1 MSFTGGRKW
10 KVKLLNILCAVFA
23 NNFLSI
29 YILLV
34 PQTTVI
40 KDRARIFLK
49 NIDNYI

>member
-34 PQTTVI
+34 PQTTI

-49 NIDNYI
+49 NIENYI